1 MKKKQNNFLKRN
13 SVKIVGGGCILLTL
27 LSIFSIGFSSWTIVS
42 NPKYL
47 IDINASVEDIAE
59 PKDIINITSSSADFS
74 IGPDGMVKDST
85 IVNAGSLFFSFSIIN
100 ENANGFIS
108 SDGYIHARVTL
119 KCSNPKFISYV
130 ENKPSGDGLLVGN
143 NTSPQSAAYINEISF
158 SLKDGDTTK
167 FDLKYKVVDNEGG
180 IKKFYSNVPSLSCSA
195 KLITTGA

>member
-1 MKKKQNNFLKRN
+1 MKKKQNIFLKGK
-13 SVKIVGGGCILLTL
+13 SVKIVGGCILLTL

-42 NPKYL
+42 NPKIS

-59 PKDIINITSSSADFS
+59 TKDIIKITSSSADFS

-85 IVNAGSLFFSFSIIN
+85 IVNAGSLFFYFSIIN

-119 KCSNPKFISYV
+119 KCSNLKFISFI

-167 FDLKYKVVDNEGG
+167 FDLKYKVVDDGN
-180 IKKFYSNVPSLSCSA
+180 IKKFYSNVPSFSCSA
-195 KLITTGA
+195 ELIVTGA